1 MACVV
6 ADRPEDRVDGLDAL
20 PGALRQSEKYLH
32 GNGGDEPGAADLPG
46 AGDGRLGQPPGLLV
60 WAVAGPAKAP
70 QPLQVGIAVDVAAG
84 RELARAGRHRA
95 DAMAGQRGD
104 ISPGDEGSDARA
116 KALLMPEILTPY
128 RPPPFHPPAL
138 PPPHLPPPAPHPNP

>member
-20 PGALRQSEKYLH
+20 PGALLQPEKYLH
-32 GNGGDEPGAADLPG
+32 GSCGAEPGEADLPG
-46 AGDGRLGQPPGLLV
+46 AGDRRLGQPPGLLV
-60 WAVAGPAKAP
+60 WAVAGPAEAP

-84 RELARAGRHRA
+84 RELAREGRHRA

-104 ISPGDEGSDARA
+104 ISPGDGGSDAGDTAHRTAWTPRA
-116 KALLMPEILTPY
+116 MAQHRL
-128 RPPPFHPPAL
+128 
-138 PPPHLPPPAPHPNP
+138 

>member
-32 GNGGDEPGAADLPG
+32 GNCGVEPGEADLPG
-46 AGDGRLGQPPGLLV
+46 AGDRRLGQPPGLLV

-104 ISPGDEGSDARA
+104 ISPGDEGSDAGA
-116 KALLMPEILTPY
+116 TAPPLPHTPNAY
-128 RPPPFHPPAL
+128 RRPR
-138 PPPHLPPPAPHPNP
+138 